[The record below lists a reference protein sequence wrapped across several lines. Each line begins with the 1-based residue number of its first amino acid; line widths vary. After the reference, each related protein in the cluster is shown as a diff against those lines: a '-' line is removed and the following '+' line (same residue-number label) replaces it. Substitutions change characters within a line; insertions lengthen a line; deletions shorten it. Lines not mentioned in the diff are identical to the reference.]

1 MAAAPKPNQPAEST
15 QSSTKPARAVSAAAR
30 ADDQARRA
38 VLQNVALWKRFDDYF
53 STNWQAKELRKELES
68 AGCDW
73 ELLQEWAVWSFHPVA
88 KDEARQKR
96 RRGKQFRQL
105 LQTAITGY
113 ESAVE
118 AWRMYSEDQPRYAEL
133 VELNKKLA
141 TEARSALVEA
151 EKCAFNADRLGRTWN
166 TQYLVLL
173 KRYIADKTHW
183 ADKKVLTEIAHLV
196 AAGQGAVQEKPT
208 SARPQPWSL
217 TNGPQFDARGR
228 LVDSGHEPVKLRD
241 LIRKA
246 IQTFEHDPC
255 NSIFITKLLPKVLE
269 SPDHFFPK
277 R

>member
-53 STNWQAKELRKELES
+53 STNWQAKELGKELEN

-118 AWRMYSEDQPRYAEL
+118 AWRMYSEHQPRYAEL

-141 TEARSALVEA
+141 
-151 EKCAFNADRLGRTWN
+151 
-166 TQYLVLL
+166 
-173 KRYIADKTHW
+173 
-183 ADKKVLTEIAHLV
+183 
-196 AAGQGAVQEKPT
+196 
-208 SARPQPWSL
+208 
-217 TNGPQFDARGR
+217 GPQFDARGR

-255 NSIFITKLLPKVLE
+255 NSIFIAKLLPKVLE